1 MYDWPALGVAQDK
14 FGLGMYSG
22 GSWQGVSSTTSPE
35 SGVWYHIVGVREDS
49 TLKIYVNGTLEN
61 TATIS
66 GSPANGGVVGIGAN
80 TNQLGGSLK
89 GYLADV
95 RVVISANSSSL
106 PYTSNFTPSTDR
118 LTAITDT
125 QLLAC
130 HLPYF
135 KDGSTHNHAITR
147 NGNVKLVGAGPH
159 DMQEYSSTDHSSSL
173 RFDQASN
180 NDYVIV
186 ANDNSIMDL
195 GSAFT
200 LECWFWTENSN
211 TDVAIMQRGG
221 GGGAW
226 NGTNGIYY
234 GISFTSNKIAWISA
248 PSSGNNQY
256 MTGTTNI
263 PLNQWNHVAVS
274 YNGTTTSVYLNGNR
288 EVTSTQSY
296 LIPTTRDVFAVGTGQ
311 VNGAASST
319 NDYTGNIAEFR
330 LSNSV
335 RYDPTQTTLTLPT
348 APFTSD
354 SDTGILLKGADAGI
368 IDKAQSVKSVK
379 LVGNTKSSTTQSKYL
394 TSSMYFDGTGDS
406 ITIGNNQG
414 LHIGSGDF
422 TIEMWFRAAA
432 VNTNQTLMIR
442 RSAQAARGFVM
453 NINSS
458 AANKLGFVAGDT
470 NTSGWEVS
478 FTSTSDLSADTWH
491 HAAIVRSGNNFYLY
505 LDGTQEATVSSSA
518 TIADDTSN
526 LIIANNDSGSGGFT
540 GYISD
545 LRITKG
551 LARYTATDETANI
564 PTAALQG

>member
-1 MYDWPALGVAQDK
+1 
-14 FGLGMYSG
+14 
-22 GSWQGVSSTTSPE
+22 
-35 SGVWYHIVGVREDS
+35 
-49 TLKIYVNGTLEN
+49 

-66 GSPANGGVVGIGAN
+66 GSPSSGGVVGIGAN
-80 TNQLGGSLK
+80 TNQLGGSLN

-159 DMQEYSSTDHSSSL
+159 DKQAYSSADHSSSL

-186 ANDNSIMDL
+186 ANDNSVMDL

-263 PLNQWNHVAVS
+263 PLRQWNHVAVS

-288 EVTSTQSY
+288 ESTSTQSY

-319 NDYTGNIAEFR
+319 NDFTGNIAEFR

-368 IDKAQSVKSVK
+368 IDKAQSV
-379 LVGNTKSSTTQSKYL
+379 
-394 TSSMYFDGTGDS
+394 DS
-406 ITIGNNQG
+406 IILQ
-414 LHIGSGDF
+414 
-422 TIEMWFRAAA
+422 
-432 VNTNQTLMIR
+432 
-442 RSAQAARGFVM
+442 
-453 NINSS
+453 
-458 AANKLGFVAGDT
+458 GDT
-470 NTSGWEVS
+470 KCSTEQTK
-478 FTSTSDLSADTWH
+478 FLSTSM
-491 HAAIVRSGNNFYLY
+491 
-505 LDGTQEATVSSSA
+505 
-518 TIADDTSN
+518 
-526 LIIANNDSGSGGFT
+526 
-540 GYISD
+540 
-545 LRITKG
+545 
-551 LARYTATDETANI
+551 
-564 PTAALQG
+564 